1 MIRSSGQKRWSYL
14 ITERPATSCLVG
26 SHWPA
31 LVAVRLPAV
40 VVAEPA
46 NVGEFAGVNQLS
58 AEQVGRGRRPEQSL
72 IARVQKAVVAISNLK
87 SQLRVDVL
95 DGERLS
101 RGDGN
106 LPPIWVTMYGGVF
119 AGIDKEFRKRVKW
132 NSPKRDIT

>member
-1 MIRSSGQKRWSYL
+1 M
-14 ITERPATSCLVG
+14 
-26 SHWPA
+26 
-31 LVAVRLPAV
+31 AVRLPAV

-46 NVGEFAGVNQLS
+46 NVGQFAGVNQLS

-95 DGERLS
+95 DSERLS

-106 LPPIWVTMYGGVF
+106 LPPIWVTMYGRVF
-119 AGIDKEFRKRVKW
+119 ARIDKEFRKRLK
-132 NSPKRDIT
+132 